1 MAKREYECESCGET
15 YEVERPISASVEE
28 SCPKCQRVNRP
39 VIKKTFFSV
48 HGATSR

>member
-1 MAKREYECESCGET
+1 MAKREYECECGKT

-28 SCPKCQRVNRP
+28 LCPECKRVNRP

-48 HGATSR
+48 QGATSR